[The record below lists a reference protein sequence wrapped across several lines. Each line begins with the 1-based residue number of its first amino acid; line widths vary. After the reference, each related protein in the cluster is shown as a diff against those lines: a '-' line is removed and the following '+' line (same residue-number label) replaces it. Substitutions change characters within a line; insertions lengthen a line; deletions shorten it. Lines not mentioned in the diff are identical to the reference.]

1 MNEENNQETTETKKK
16 PGRKPKISNSS
27 KPPIISV
34 DTSISDMLK
43 YDSEGHLL
51 SFDTSP
57 EGFKELSD
65 DVVKELSFDNKI
77 RYRYAKE
84 FHSKEAGEEKEEW
97 KDRIVVT
104 EQFASPNE
112 RIKVKNGDPDKVYY
126 LSTPAKMGRH
136 EKEGYRVVPDSSK
149 ASIGLSGKK
158 TIGQMGRE
166 ELVLMETSKEN
177 AERLKKTKQAKTEWR
192 KGNIEGSIHELGES
206 LNIDVKDLN

>member
-1 MNEENNQETTETKKK
+1 MNEEKTQETPETKKK

-57 EGFKELSD
+57 EGFKKLSD

-84 FHSKEAGEEKEEW
+84 FYQKEAGEEKEDW

-104 EQFASPNE
+104 EQYASPNE
-112 RIKVKNGDPDKVYY
+112 RITVKNADPNSSYY
-126 LSTPAKMGRH
+126 LSTPEKISRH
-136 EKEGYRVVPDSSK
+136 EANGYRMLSDNEK
-149 ASIGLSGKK
+149 ESIGLSGRK

-166 ELVLMETSKEN
+166 ELVLMKTSKEN
-177 AERLKKTKQAKTEWR
+177 AERLKQEKRKKNEWR